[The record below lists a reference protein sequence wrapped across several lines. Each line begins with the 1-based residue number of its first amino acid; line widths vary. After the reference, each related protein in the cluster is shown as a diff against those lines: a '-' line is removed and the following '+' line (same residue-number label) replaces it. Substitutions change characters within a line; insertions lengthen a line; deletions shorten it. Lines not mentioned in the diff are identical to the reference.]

1 MHLPLCGSAIP
12 MDLVLSLELGLPLN
26 SITAKNPNF
35 SGTTEWRATEENG
48 SSRVFGPV
56 LELEI

>member
-1 MHLPLCGSAIP
+1 MEIKNDNIICQLGFRYNKMHLPLCGSAIP

-35 SGTTEWRATEENG
+35 SGTTE
-48 SSRVFGPV
+48 
-56 LELEI
+56 